1 MSLSTLLRGSL
12 VAALIGVPA
21 GLLCQTRV
29 TAHYAAPTGR
39 SDGTGTADR
48 PWDLATALRGGR
60 GQVLPGD
67 TVWLRGGIYAGTW
80 TSTLSGTASAP
91 IVVRQYP
98 GERATLDG
106 RGGKPR
112 EDVFVVRGAWT
123 LYWGFELTSSD
134 PARGTAER
142 SSNFRPDLLVNNG
155 PHNKY
160 VNLVVHDG
168 GVAFYTYSDASAPEI
183 YGCIIYNNGWRGPDR
198 GHGHGLY
205 LKSDEGPLLAR
216 DNILFNQFGYGVHA
230 YTDAGTGR
238 LRNIRLEGN
247 VAFNNGLMSGDLDP
261 DGANLLVGGNQP
273 ASGISVLG
281 NLTYYPPGV
290 RGPNL
295 VFGFREIQNADIVA
309 KGNYAAG
316 GRPVLTVKRWSAPQ
330 ISENTL
336 IDDAAGQGLTAA
348 AVFVKPNAYDTGRAY
363 VVVYNWARTA
373 AVTADLGTVLRTGD
387 RYEIRSVQNLFG
399 TPVTAGTYAGGPVE
413 IPMRPAPPPTPVGMR
428 SSQSPSTGPMFD
440 VFVVSRPDR

>member
-1 MSLSTLLRGSL
+1 MR
-12 VAALIGVPA
+12 A
-21 GLLCQTRV
+21 
-29 TAHYAAPTGR
+29 TAHYAAPAGR
-39 SDGTGTADR
+39 IDGTGTADR

-67 TVWLRGGIYAGTW
+67 TVWLRGGTYSGTW
-80 TSTLSGTASAP
+80 TSTLHGTPNAP

-106 RGGKPR
+106 RVERRGN
-112 EDVFVVRGAWT
+112 DIFVVQGAWT

-134 PARGTAER
+134 PGRVSPDR

-160 VNLVVHDG
+160 INLIIHDG
-168 GVAFYTYSDASAPEI
+168 GVAFYTYSDAPGAEV

-205 LKSDEGPLLAR
+205 LKSDEGPLVAR

-247 VAFNNGLMSGDLDP
+247 IAFNNGVMSGDGDA

-273 ASGISVLG
+273 ASGITVVG
-281 NLTYYPPGV
+281 NLTYFSPGV
-290 RGPNL
+290 RGPNVVL
-295 VFGFREIQNADIVA
+295 GFRDIQNADIVA

-316 GRPVLTVKRWSAPQ
+316 GRPVLTVRRWSAPQ
-330 ISENTL
+330 VADNTL
-336 IDDAAGQGLTAA
+336 IDDAAAQHLTTA
-348 AVFVKPNAYDTGRAY
+348 AVFVKPNAYEAGRAY
-363 VVVYNWARTA
+363 VVVYNWGRTA
-373 AVTADLGTVLRTGD
+373 GVPADLGAVLRVGD
-387 RYEIRSVQNLFG
+387 RYQIRSVQALFG
-399 TPVTAGTYAGGPVE
+399 PPVKTGTYAGGGIE
-413 IPMRPAPPPTPVGMR
+413 LPMSPPPPPTPVGMA
-428 SSQSPSTGPMFD
+428 SSQAPPTGPAFE
-440 VFVVSRPDR
+440 VFVISRSDR